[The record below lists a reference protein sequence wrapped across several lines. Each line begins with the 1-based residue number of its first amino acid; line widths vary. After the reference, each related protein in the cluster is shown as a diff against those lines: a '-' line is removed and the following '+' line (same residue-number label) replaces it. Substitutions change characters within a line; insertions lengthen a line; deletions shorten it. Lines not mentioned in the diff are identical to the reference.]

1 MKSYDVI
8 IVGGGLAGLEC
19 GAILS
24 KEGHSVCVLEKNDLL
39 GGCFQTFPR
48 YGRKLDTGIHYI
60 GSLDEGQL
68 MHQIWKYLGIIDKIQ
83 LQRLEPTGFDHIHLD
98 SGIYKIG
105 MGYENF
111 MGNMLQQFPKERA
124 TLQQYIATLQEVGNT
139 SSVESLQRGTFSDGG
154 MRYFYQSA
162 SAFIEETTDNKTLQR
177 VLTGTAQLYGG
188 VRDKSTLYS
197 HAMVNNSYIQS
208 SYRLVGGSM
217 QVTDALVRVIEENGG
232 TVRTNCNVTRIK
244 TNGTKVT
251 GIEVNGE
258 EHIEGK
264 QYICTIHPQVAIPLI
279 EDTPAIKKIYRR
291 RIADMPNS
299 YGVFTLYLLMKDGA
313 YPYERYNHYVYGKRD
328 TWYNEAGEKGC
339 LITSQATSVEQKY
352 ADVIT
357 ILMTIPYDEV
367 MQWEGTTV
375 NHRGDEYLAYKERK
389 TADILQF
396 VASQGFDYADKVEHI
411 VTSSPLTYRDYT
423 GTAQGS
429 AYGLAKDYH
438 DPQRCFMPT
447 RTRLE
452 NFYFA
457 GQSINIHGALG
468 VSLTSLLTC
477 AEFLGEEYL
486 AKKIGYA

>member
-111 MGNMLQQFPKERA
+111 MENMLQQFPKERA

-139 SSVESLQRGTFSDGG
+139 SSVESLQRGKFSDGG

-217 QVTDALVRVIEENGG
+217 QVTDALARVIEENGG

-244 TNGTKVT
+244 TDGTKVT

-357 ILMTIPYDEV
+357 ILMTMPYDEV

-389 TADILQF
+389 TANILQF